1 MNVIEIRVEY
11 GRKIDQIQ
19 KTNSQKN
26 CNKKKNRW
34 KENVDPSEILSSLT
48 RLSNTHK
55 NTIKNPLE

>member
-26 CNKKKNRW
+26 CNKKKKQVEGERGPIRNSIIPDQ
-34 KENVDPSEILSSLT
+34 VV
-48 RLSNTHK
+48 
-55 NTIKNPLE
+55 